1 MHLALLNRADA
12 RIRTDP
18 VIGMRQHLLR
28 IAGSVDPY
36 SGEATIRVAVGVVVD
51 AAVVAD
57 TPVSAAG
64 VQSLQPVV
72 GASHAIAC

>member
-1 MHLALLNRADA
+1 MLNRADA

-36 SGEATIRVAVGVVVD
+36 SGEATTRASVAGVGD
-51 AAVVAD
+51 AAVEDD
-57 TPVSAAG
+57 TPVPVAG